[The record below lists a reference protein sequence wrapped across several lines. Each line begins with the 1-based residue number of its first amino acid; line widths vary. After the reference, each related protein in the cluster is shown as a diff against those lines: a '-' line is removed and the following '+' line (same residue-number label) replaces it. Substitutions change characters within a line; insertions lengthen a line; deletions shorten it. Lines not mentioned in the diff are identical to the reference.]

1 MPLKQEEKVVAPM
14 AEMENSEETA
24 MEDIDLGDGGEG
36 DRVAP
41 SERTPTRRSE
51 KPEENAQQKDKS
63 QRNNGPHRGQVGGG
77 DAPVKEDAAV
87 TPAADT
93 LDVGKDEPDAAS
105 VYSLYMETDFRYYF
119 QHPYFRL
126 FTAYFVTLCNF
137 LIYAEDPVAHSR
149 KESNVPVIGN
159 CFAFVGTKYPP
170 NAWSLLKV
178 VLWLSGTVVGLIIGK
193 LFFHT
198 FLFNKIFR
206 LRMFNDDKGRI
217 ILFWIIVAVSSF
229 IVIFVIATDYIQWDK
244 LNHDFLHSNEVS
256 RAFLA
261 SFILVMDIVI
271 VMQDW
276 DFPHFISAIDIKMP
290 GVNTAHI
297 RFKIPRLL
305 RRLEYYHVHISGKWF
320 NYGILFIVILLD
332 LNMWKNQIF
341 YSPFDYGQYVD
352 SEGRIHSVND
362 EFSLENFNE
371 TLLSF
376 DYRNA
381 TIDPI
386 TGKRYIELDNVMNA
400 RYNDYSVVWKAF
412 AFIPSIGIFILFGV
426 LIWKFGRSPKPTKED
441 PYGGRLKKRKR
452 RRFSARRT
460 FRSFRKQTAAMLT
473 AFRWRREA
481 RGRAVSRERQAEDG
495 VDGAR
500 GDTGDGAV
508 EMTVETARGDT
519 GDGAVEMTV
528 ETERGAK
535 ENGNGGAG
543 DAPPQPLR
551 TVTV

>member
-1 MPLKQEEKVVAPM
+1 
-14 AEMENSEETA
+14 
-24 MEDIDLGDGGEG
+24 
-36 DRVAP
+36 
-41 SERTPTRRSE
+41 
-51 KPEENAQQKDKS
+51 
-63 QRNNGPHRGQVGGG
+63 
-77 DAPVKEDAAV
+77 
-87 TPAADT
+87 
-93 LDVGKDEPDAAS
+93 
-105 VYSLYMETDFRYYF
+105 METDFRYYF

-206 LRMFNDDKGRI
+206 LRMFNDDKGSWMTMFMTTIVSVFIFSYIYNLFLLIGTWCGDFFTAWMVTDMMLQEKLYPLWAKKPRAWWNTGIRRI